1 MVIAQ
6 FIISV
11 CVLLNGKVIDVEK
24 VGCDVGS
31 MTDNMCISKPFSTQ
45 LYVSLHAK
53 MVEHAQN
60 QECVNVLQAGLERVA
75 KRASI

>member
-1 MVIAQ
+1 MVIAR

-24 VGCDVGS
+24 VGCNV
-31 MTDNMCISKPFSTQ
+31 TDNMCISKPLLTQ